1 MFFHRRPKKEEKPV
15 DPVLIQRLQRIRD
28 LYMESAEIM
37 GKTAK
42 LTTFL
47 SRYEDARRFIGD
59 FNGIMVKTGQ
69 DQILEMYDDIEALF
83 IGRLGA
89 VVDNEIAGADALRT
103 KTGRGDRLSRLIQ
116 ELERF
121 DRPDE
126 GAIDDAI
133 MKAEHKLFGL
143 LDGTVDWSKESAE
156 ATAGLDEDMF
166 VGMLKEAA
174 VADAKK
180 KGFSDDQIKEVMK
193 KVFAK

>member
-59 FNGIMVKTGQ
+59 FNGIMVQTGQ
-69 DQILEMYDDIEALF
+69 EQILEMYDDIDALF
-83 IGRLGA
+83 IDRLGA
-89 VVDNEIAGADALRT
+89 VVDAEVAAVASLRT
-103 KTGRGDRLSRLIQ
+103 KKGKHDRLHRIVE

-126 GAIDDAI
+126 GPIDDAI
-133 MKAEHKLFGL
+133 MDAEGKVFDL
-143 LDGTVDWSKESAE
+143 LEKDVDWSKMPDNADI
-156 ATAGLDEDMF
+156 GIDEDMIMGI
-166 VGMLKEAA
+166 VKDAA
-174 VADAKK
+174 VKDARK
-180 KGFSDDQIKEVMK
+180 KGFSEAQIGEVMN
-193 KVFAK
+193 KVFGK